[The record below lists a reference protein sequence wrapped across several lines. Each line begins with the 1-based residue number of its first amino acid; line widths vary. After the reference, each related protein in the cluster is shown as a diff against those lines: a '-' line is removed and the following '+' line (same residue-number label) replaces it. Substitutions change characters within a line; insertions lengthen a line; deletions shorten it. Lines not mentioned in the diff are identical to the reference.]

1 MIALTGATG
10 FVGRQILRALVERDQ
25 PVRIIKRSSADSPG
39 APAARGGLEMAT
51 TADLFAETDAGLDE
65 ITAGL
70 NTLIHAAW
78 YAEPGQYLNS
88 ERNLDCLYG
97 TLRLAQAFQRAG
109 GRRFIGIGTCF
120 EYDVQAHVLGTETP
134 LRPGT
139 LYAAAKA
146 STFHLLS
153 QLLPAAGIEFAW
165 CRLFYLYGEGE
176 DPRRLV
182 PHLHAR
188 LSAGEP
194 AELTSGRQ
202 IRDFLDVR
210 EAGERIA
217 DVALSERQGP
227 LNICSGVP
235 ITVRQLAEQ
244 IADEYDR
251 RDLLHFGVRP
261 DNHFDPPC
269 VLGIPNGEQY
279 DGGIVTRTV

>member
-1 MIALTGATG
+1 MIGLTGATG
-10 FVGRQILRALVERDQ
+10 FVGRQILRALMARDQ
-25 PVRIIKRSSADSPG
+25 PARVIVRPNAHLPE
-39 APAARGGLEMAT
+39 APAARDGLEIAT
-51 TADLFAETDAGLDE
+51 TADLFAETDAGLDAL
-65 ITAGL
+65 TAGID
-70 NTLIHAAW
+70 TLIHAAW
-78 YAEPGQYLNS
+78 YAKPGSYLTS
-88 ERNLDCLYG
+88 DRNLDCLNG

-120 EYDVQAHVLGTETP
+120 EYDVQARVLSTETP

-176 DPRRLV
+176 DSRRLV
-182 PHLHAR
+182 PHLHAC
-188 LSAGEP
+188 LSACEP

-202 IRDFLDVR
+202 IRDFLDVH

-217 DVALSERQGP
+217 VVALSERQGP

-235 ITVRQLAEQ
+235 ITVRQFAEQ
-244 IADEYDR
+244 IADDYGR
-251 RDLLHFGVRP
+251 RDLLHFGARP
-261 DNHFDPPC
+261 DNRFDPPC
-269 VLGIPNGEQY
+269 VLGIPDGDLQY
-279 DGGIVTRTV
+279 GDA